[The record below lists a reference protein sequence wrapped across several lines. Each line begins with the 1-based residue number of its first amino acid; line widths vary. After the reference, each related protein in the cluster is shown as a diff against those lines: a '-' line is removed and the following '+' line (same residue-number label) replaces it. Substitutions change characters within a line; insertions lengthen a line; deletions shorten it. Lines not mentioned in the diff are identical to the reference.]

1 MFSNPAGVAA
11 PIGAY
16 SHVAHVTAGSD
27 LFFISGQVGIAP
39 DGSLPKDLAGQADQA
54 IGNIVRIAKSLGLGV
69 ESIAKITSYLI
80 PGQNFQEARNARI
93 KHFGDHKPAS
103 TAVIV
108 AALVAPEYLIEV
120 EAILV
125 RPRG

>member
-1 MFSNPAGVAA
+1 MFTNPAGVAA

-27 LFFISGQVGIAP
+27 LYFVSGQVGIAP
-39 DGSLPKDLAGQADQA
+39 DGTLPKDLVGQADQTFA
-54 IGNIVRIAKSLGLGV
+54 NIVRIAKGLGLGI
-69 ESIAKITSYLI
+69 ESIAKINTYLVA
-80 PGQNFQEARNARI
+80 GQNIQEMRAVRL

-120 EAILV
+120 EAVLV
-125 RPRG
+125 RPRA